1 MITSDHKENKS
12 VVDQLTQKGKT
23 IDLSTV
29 TEGDLGEAKEEDR
42 KLCKLSSTQTSTS
55 T

>member
-1 MITSDHKENKS
+1 MITSDPKQNKS

-29 TEGDLGEAKEEDR
+29 TEGDIGESKEEEGDR
-42 KLCKLSSTQTSTS
+42 KLL
-55 T
+55 